1 LINAQAP
8 VLSKMADER
17 GMGGRRKMKSGVIGL
32 GERSLRNFFF
42 EHPMATYAAALAY
55 RGLFGLFPFLFILV
69 VLLGALGISDFID
82 RAMDQARA
90 QSSRY
95 VPQQL
100 EPVVEPAQEQVQPLL
115 AMIERAEK
123 QAGGDLL
130 FFGVAVALWS
140 VSAVARTLTEAF
152 NVAYQVP
159 ETRRWWKQL
168 LLSLAFG
175 PILALVVIVSVA
187 LMLIG
192 PQLVGSIAEV
202 VNLDEVFVRLWGWLR
217 FPVALLLL
225 AVVLSVVYHFGPNAR
240 QRYRSVVPGAALS
253 VVLWAISSVG
263 FSIYLANF
271 ADYGVTY
278 GSIGAAVG
286 LLFYLYLCA
295 SVVLLGAELNAA
307 LYHSPTADTLE
318 QEDENSKERYRGG
331 HRHEQ
336 RRTIPAEVEHVRR
349 QLASPGATR
358 PRRPAVRACGS
369 LLARSRLRR
378 AGPPVRHLRGGR
390 RGDNV
395 RTRPQI
401 LGPGRAKVATVVR
414 RGGGCLRRIDSPP
427 LVRDDSKRVGLRH
440 RGVGGGNRYAQDT
453 HRDTATCRGGKW
465 MAFGRKR
472 CPVGALWHTPYGP
485 GRVRCA
491 ISSAVYRCLRCCG
504 WPGLDRIRLPS
515 PGPEG
520 IICGESL
527 LSLSLGG
534 STGQRVL
541 LALQGGEIP

>member
-1 LINAQAP
+1 MRGRKQ
-8 VLSKMADER
+8 ER
-17 GMGGRRKMKSGVIGL
+17 SGVFAL
-32 GERSLRNFFF
+32 GERSVRNFFF

-69 VLLGALGISDFID
+69 VLLGALGFPDFFD

-90 QSSRY
+90 QSSSY
-95 VPQQL
+95 VPNQL
-100 EPVVEPAQEQVQPLL
+100 EPVVEPAREQVQPLL

-123 QAGGDLL
+123 QAGGNLL

-152 NVAYQVP
+152 NVAYQVT

-192 PQLVGSIAEV
+192 PELVGSIAEV
-202 VNLDEVFVRLWGWLR
+202 VNLDELFVRLWGWLR

-240 QRYRSVVPGAALS
+240 QRYRSVVPGAALC

-307 LYHSPTADTLE
+307 LYHSLTADTAD
-318 QEDENSKERYRGG
+318 QEDESSRERYRGG
-331 HRHEQ
+331 QEREQ
-336 RRTIPAEVEHVRR
+336 
-349 QLASPGATR
+349 
-358 PRRPAVRACGS
+358 
-369 LLARSRLRR
+369 
-378 AGPPVRHLRGGR
+378 
-390 RGDNV
+390 
-395 RTRPQI
+395 
-401 LGPGRAKVATVVR
+401 
-414 RGGGCLRRIDSPP
+414 
-427 LVRDDSKRVGLRH
+427 
-440 RGVGGGNRYAQDT
+440 
-453 HRDTATCRGGKW
+453 
-465 MAFGRKR
+465 
-472 CPVGALWHTPYGP
+472 
-485 GRVRCA
+485 
-491 ISSAVYRCLRCCG
+491 
-504 WPGLDRIRLPS
+504 
-515 PGPEG
+515 
-520 IICGESL
+520 
-527 LSLSLGG
+527 
-534 STGQRVL
+534 
-541 LALQGGEIP
+541 